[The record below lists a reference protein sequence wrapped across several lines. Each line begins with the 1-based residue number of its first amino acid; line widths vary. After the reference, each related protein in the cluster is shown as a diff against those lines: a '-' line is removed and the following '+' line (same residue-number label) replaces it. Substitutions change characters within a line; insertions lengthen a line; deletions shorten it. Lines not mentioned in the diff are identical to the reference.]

1 MGRRGLEKNMKTLLI
16 TGASSGIGLHT
27 AQRFLAEGFEVIN
40 LSRRRCP
47 LEQVTHIN
55 CDLAQP
61 GFIEQAGPVLMPLLE
76 RSDQITLI
84 HNASRLDNDSAVETP
99 SNALRSVIEVNLVA
113 PNSLNFF
120 TIPYM
125 RPGSSILYVA
135 STLSEKAVPNSFSYV
150 TTKHG
155 QIGMMRALTQ
165 DLAGRG
171 VHTAAI
177 CPGFTDTEM
186 LRQHV
191 PADAMEAVANMSA
204 YGRLIEPDEIASTL
218 WFAAT
223 SPVLNGAVIHANLG
237 QVER

>member
-1 MGRRGLEKNMKTLLI
+1 MKTLVI

-27 AQRFLAEGFEVIN
+27 AQKFLAEGYEAVN

-47 LEQVTHIN
+47 LDSVTHIN
-55 CDLAQP
+55 CDLSQP
-61 GFIEQAGPVLMPLLE
+61 GFIEQAGQVLLPLLD
-76 RSDQITLI
+76 RADQVTLI
-84 HNASRLDNDSAVETP
+84 HNASKLDNDSALETP
-99 SNALRSVIEVNLVA
+99 SNAFREVIEVNLVG
-113 PNSLNFF
+113 PNSLNYFA
-120 TIPYM
+120 IPYM
-125 RPGSSILYVA
+125 RPGSSILFVA

-165 DLAGRG
+165 DLAGQG
-171 VHTAAI
+171 IHTAAI

-191 PADAMEAVANMSA
+191 PEEAMEAVANMSA
-204 YGRLIEPDEIASTL
+204 YGRLIEPDEIADTL
-218 WFAAT
+218 HWAAT

>member
-1 MGRRGLEKNMKTLLI
+1 MGRCRMEKHMKTLLI

-27 AQRFLAEGFEVIN
+27 AQKFLANDFEVVN

-47 LEQVTHIN
+47 LDQVTHIN
-55 CDLAQP
+55 CDLSQP
-61 GFIEQAGPVLMPLLE
+61 GFIEHISTSLVPLLE
-76 RSDQITLI
+76 RSDQVTLI
-84 HNASRLDNDSAVETP
+84 HNASKLDNDSAVETP
-99 SNALRSVIEVNLVA
+99 SNALREVIEVNLVG
-113 PNSLNFF
+113 PNSLNYFA
-120 TIPYM
+120 IPYM
-125 RPGSSILYVA
+125 RAGSSILFVA

-155 QIGMMRALTQ
+155 QIGMMRSLTQ
-165 DLAGRG
+165 DMAGRG
-171 VHTAAI
+171 IHTAAI

-191 PADAMEAVANMSA
+191 PEEAMEAVANMSA
-204 YGRLIEPDEIASTL
+204 YGRLIDPDEIADTL
-218 WFAAT
+218 WWASN